1 MFTIIQYKDVAM
13 NHMDDKGTALVTG
26 ASSGIGA
33 AYAEA
38 LAKRGH
44 NLILTARDEARLTA
58 RAARLRAEAGV
69 LVEVLPADLTAPA
82 GLATVAR
89 RLREDSAITLLINNA
104 GMNAS
109 RPLAESDPNELAAL
123 MALNVAA
130 PVQLAAAA
138 AQGFAARGRGGIVNI
153 ASVLALAPEM
163 SDAVYAG
170 TKAFILAM
178 TQKLHLELAPLG
190 IQVQA
195 VLPGLTRTEIF
206 ERSGRDLSALPPG
219 MIMEPEELV
228 EAALAGLSQGELVTI
243 PSLADPALWNAFEAA
258 RRALG
263 PHLSLDH
270 AAARYQ
276 TAS

>member
-1 MFTIIQYKDVAM
+1 M

-44 NLILTARDEARLTA
+44 NLILTARDEVRLTA

-69 LVEVLPADLTAPA
+69 LVEVLPADLTTPA

-109 RPLAESDPNELAAL
+109 RPLAESDPGELAAL

-178 TQKLHLELAPLG
+178 TQKLHLELAPQG

>member
-109 RPLAESDPNELAAL
+109 RPLAESDPGELAAL

-178 TQKLHLELAPLG
+178 TQKLHLELAPQG

-270 AAARYQ
+270 AAARYK